1 MHKVERLAATTISV
15 IFALRLLGLF
25 MIYPVFTAYAR
36 GLRGASVEMI
46 GLALGA
52 YGLTQGLLQ
61 IPFGILSDRIGR
73 KIMITIGLILFAI
86 GSVVAARAGSVQGVL
101 VGRILQGGGAVGSVL
116 LALLADLTRVEVR
129 TRAMASVGITIGF
142 AFVIAIVIGPGL
154 AALIGVSGIFWLTAV
169 LALLGIVVVLAL
181 VPRPSTTNAHTSI
194 KAVPASFLRILSNRE
209 LLRLDLGI
217 FALHAILTASFL
229 ALPDLLTRLF
239 HLTADHSVIVYLPV
253 LVASVVVMIPTVIV
267 AEKGERMKEVFLV
280 TIAVLLASILA
291 LILGETSTIAVIIAM
306 IAFFSAFNVMEAML
320 PSLVTRFAP
329 SEAKGT
335 ATGVYSS
342 LQFFG
347 IFVGGAVGGVAASL
361 GGSHGVFIFAAIVAF
376 LWLVVA
382 VAMQQPAARAN
393 AT

>member
-1 MHKVERLAATTISV
+1 MHKAERLAATTISV

-36 GLRGASVEMI
+36 GLRGANAEMI

-101 VGRILQGGGAVGSVL
+101 IGRILQGGGAVGSAL

-142 AFVIAIVIGPGL
+142 AFVVAIVIGPEL

-169 LALLGIVVVLAL
+169 LALLGIAVVLGL
-181 VPRPSTTNAHTSI
+181 VPRPSATNAGTDI
-194 KAVPASFLRILSNRE
+194 KAVPALLLRVLSNRE

-217 FALHAILTASFL
+217 FALHTILTASFL

-239 HLTADHSVIVYLPV
+239 HLTADHSVIIYLPV
-253 LVASVVVMIPTVIV
+253 LAASIVVMIPTVIV
-267 AEKGERMKEVFLV
+267 AEKGGRMKEVFLV

-291 LILGETSTIAVIIAM
+291 LILGEASTVAVIIAM

-329 SEAKGT
+329 PEAKGT

-347 IFVGGAVGGVAASL
+347 IFVGGAVGGIAASL
-361 GGSHGVFIFAAIVAF
+361 GGPHGVFIFAAIVAF
-376 LWLVVA
+376 FWLVVA
-382 VAMQQPAARAN
+382 VAMQRPATRAN

>member
-1 MHKVERLAATTISV
+1 MNKAERRAATTISV

-36 GLRGASVEMI
+36 GLRGASAEMI

-101 VGRILQGGGAVGSVL
+101 IGRILQGGGAVGSAL

-142 AFVIAIVIGPGL
+142 AFVVAIVIGPEL
-154 AALIGVSGIFWLTAV
+154 AALIGVSGIFWLTAA
-169 LALLGIVVVLAL
+169 LALLGIAVVLGL
-181 VPRPSTTNAHTSI
+181 VPRPSTTNASSDI
-194 KAVPASFLRILSNRE
+194 KAVPALLLRVLSNRE

-229 ALPDLLTRLF
+229 ALPDLLTHLF
-239 HLTADHSVIVYLPV
+239 HLTADHSVFIYLPV
-253 LVASVVVMIPTVIV
+253 LAASIVVMIPTVIV
-267 AEKGERMKEVFLV
+267 AEKGGRMKEVFLV

-291 LILGETSTIAVIIAM
+291 LILGEGSTIAVIIAM

-329 SEAKGT
+329 PEAKGT

-361 GGSHGVFIFAAIVAF
+361 SGPHGVFIFAAIVAF
-376 LWLVVA
+376 FWLVAA
-382 VAMQQPAARAN
+382 VAMQRPAARAK